1 MAAQVD
7 YISKTKNRVVVKYTS
22 GITGGDVNFNIGPSV
37 FGPTNGDFATSGL
50 TYTSASL
57 SRIYYSTGGTGG
69 HVALNFVG
77 SPSNQSVWIIPS
89 ENSGEINFERMTI
102 SNTSTGG
109 TGYAQFDNN
118 LTNEKDAVIIAEFV
132 THHV

>member
-22 GITGGDVNFNIGPSV
+22 DNSGGDVNFNIGPSA

-69 HVALNFVG
+69 YVALNFVG
-77 SPSNQSVWIIPS
+77 SSINQSIWIVPS
-89 ENSGEINFERMTI
+89 DDSGEINFERMTI
-102 SNTSTGG
+102 PNGSTGG

-118 LTNEKDAVIIAEFV
+118 LTNTKEAVIIAEFV